1 MLSRAAALTLFLAAN
16 AGRVAHAARE
26 PAGPSQQC
34 RDDAGPPWGDELP
47 AGPAY
52 FDGTPAKPEG
62 DCPAPLAAACAAK
75 SKKAAFLAGP
85 VDCGGKGWHCRI
97 APQADFV
104 PRGGFRDANF
114 AHCNRTDADE
124 SDTDGHCHGS
134 DDDGVYG
141 WWVRDHWFRGYAGR
155 LTCCCDWDGLKGLTN
170 RCDFRKP
177 VAPDALETCRDANEE
192 HSKGYGGTCAAYKD
206 TVPFEDP
213 ALQPGNQCWVVSNFA
228 DPSAVPGTHVPYP
241 TGGANDGGNASAAA
255 PGNGVPGEDV
265 NKGGNLRGGDDDDNV
280 EDEHNKADGHVKGEK
295 GTAATGA
302 VLAPAVFAVAVGAA
316 GFL

>member
-97 APQADFV
+97 APQPGFV

-124 SDTDGHCHGS
+124 SDADGHCHGS
-134 DDDGVYG
+134 SEDSVYG
-141 WWVRDHWFRGYAGR
+141 WWVRDHWYRGYAGR
-155 LTCCCDWDGLKGLTN
+155 LTCCCDWNGLKGLVN
-170 RCDFRKP
+170 RCDYRRK
-177 VAPDALETCRDANEE
+177 VVDANDLETCRDANED
-192 HSKGYGGTCAAYKD
+192 HGKTYSGTCAAYKD
-206 TVPFEDP
+206 KIPFGDP
-213 ALQPGNQCWVVSNFA
+213 ALKPGNQCWVVSNFA
-228 DPSAVPGTHVPYP
+228 DPSAVIGEDLSRDNGLRGIVDGNNDGYKDD
-241 TGGANDGGNASAAA
+241 GGAN
-255 PGNGVPGEDV
+255 
-265 NKGGNLRGGDDDDNV
+265 
-280 EDEHNKADGHVKGEK
+280 GEK
-295 GTAATGA
+295 GTAATTAILSPA
-302 VLAPAVFAVAVGAA
+302 VLAVAA
-316 GFL
+316 GAVRLL